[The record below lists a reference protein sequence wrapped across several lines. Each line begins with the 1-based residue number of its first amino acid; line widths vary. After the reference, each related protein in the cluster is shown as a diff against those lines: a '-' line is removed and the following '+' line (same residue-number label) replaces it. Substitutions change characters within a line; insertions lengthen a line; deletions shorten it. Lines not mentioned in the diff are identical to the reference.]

1 MRREMVILQDVS
13 LNIDRFVDIEFTHWF
28 ELQCLGT
35 KLFYLAK
42 QTLLFWGGV
51 GVGDG
56 GEEIPEAKNSNFLLT
71 KPRLESIY
79 SACCAAFMSLWRTC
93 LGGKNGW
100 KPEK

>member
-1 MRREMVILQDVS
+1 MVILQDVS
-13 LNIDRFVDIEFTHWF
+13 LNTDRFVDIEFTHWF

-35 KLFYLAK
+35 ELFYLAK
-42 QTLLFWGGV
+42 QNLLFWGG
-51 GVGDG
+51 
-56 GEEIPEAKNSNFLLT
+56 GEEIREAKNSNFLLT
-71 KPRLESIY
+71 KSRLESIY